1 MTTYRVAVIEGD
13 GIGREV
19 TPAAIRVLEAAASQQ
34 GFGFALEHFPWGSE
48 HYFEHGRMMPED
60 GLERLRRF
68 DAIFFGAVGDPRL
81 QDNVTLNGLLL
92 PIRRGF
98 DQFACVR
105 PAVLYPGV
113 PCPLAGRQPGD
124 IDFIVVREN
133 TEGEY
138 AQVGGLL
145 YPDSPHGVA
154 VQAALFTRH
163 GTERVIRFAFD
174 LAQRRGRKR
183 RLTSVTK
190 SNAQGF
196 SMAFWDRVFV
206 EVARDYPDIETES
219 LLVDAACMDLVRR
232 PQDFDVIVASNL
244 FGDILTDL
252 SAAITGSLGLAPSA
266 NLNPAK
272 TSPSMF
278 EPVHGSAPD
287 IAGRGI
293 ANPMAAVLA
302 GAMMID
308 FLGQPAAARAVDEAV
323 VATLAEGRELTP
335 DLGGR
340 GTTRSVADRIVER
353 VTRSPKR

>member
-1 MTTYRVAVIEGD
+1 MISYRIAVIPGD
-13 GIGREV
+13 GIGQEV
-19 TPAAIRVLEAAASQQ
+19 TPAAIRVLDAVAGRS
-34 GFGFALEHFPWGSE
+34 GFRLEYEEFPWGSE
-48 HYFEHGRMMPED
+48 YYFEHGRMMPAD
-60 GLERLRRF
+60 ALERLRPF
-68 DAIFFGAVGDPRL
+68 DAIFFGAVGDPRI

-98 DQFACVR
+98 DQYACVR

-113 PCPLAGRQPGD
+113 RCPLAGREPGD
-124 IDFIVVREN
+124 IDFVVVREN

-138 AQVGGLL
+138 AQVGGQL
-145 YPDSPHGVA
+145 YAGTPHEVA
-154 VQAALFTRH
+154 VQSATFTRH
-163 GTERVIRFAFD
+163 GTERVIRFAFE
-174 LAQRRGRKR
+174 LARRRNRKR
-183 RLTSVTK
+183 LLTSVTK

-196 SMAFWDRVFV
+196 SMEFWDRVFRD
-206 EVARDYPDIETES
+206 VAREYGDVTTES

-266 NLNPAK
+266 NLNPDRRF
-272 TSPSMF
+272 PSMF

-287 IAGRGI
+287 IAGRGV

-302 GAMMID
+302 AAMMID
-308 FLGQPAAARAVDEAV
+308 FLGQPAAA
-323 VATLAEGRELTP
+323 ATLEHAVLRVLADPQAVTA

-340 GTTRSVADRIVER
+340 GDTASVTAAIVAHA
-353 VTRSPKR
+353 TGA